1 MTEGFVL
8 YPMAIGDHATVDT
21 SGEDRRR
28 DNKNQYRT
36 KQSHLRVDRIVNACS
51 LDTMDSMAGRI
62 RVLHP
67 PKLYRKTL
75 ALIN

>member
-8 YPMAIGDHATVDT
+8 YPMAIGDHATIGT
-21 SGEDRRR
+21 SGKDRRR
-28 DNKNQYRT
+28 DNKNQI
-36 KQSHLRVDRIVNACS
+36 QNHLRVDRIVHACS